1 MITQLMN
8 VIVGQTTKATRAG
21 PEISESVAVNRNSGK
36 GRGGGCFAVVE
47 KTFCSCFLMKYS
59 KIADERG
66 ALP

>member
-36 GRGGGCFAVVE
+36 GCRKDVLQLFSYEIFQNC
-47 KTFCSCFLMKYS
+47 
-59 KIADERG
+59 
-66 ALP
+66 